1 MNAKTAPDL
10 ATHSDLEALRL
21 DVEKFRGD
29 IRADIAGM
37 RTDVAWLKYLG
48 GAVFLGQ
55 LAALAKLFWPVAP

>member
-1 MNAKTAPDL
+1 MNDKATPDP
-10 ATHSDLEALRL
+10 ATRLDLEALRL
-21 DVEKFRGD
+21 DLEKFRGE

-55 LAALAKLFWPVAP
+55 LAALAKLFWPVG